1 MPSMAVGG
9 ALIALAA
16 CALTFLAL
24 WLRERRRR
32 AAVANLGETLQTIAV
47 DKRFD
52 QRVLDSN
59 GEPAVN
65 AIRES
70 VNEILEKLSES
81 HERALEGD
89 TLFARLME
97 SVSEAVVVHRQHI
110 EYANSRF
117 GALVG
122 IAPRDLIGRQ
132 LSELVPG
139 EYAELVSDNIRR
151 RLAAEAA
158 SERYEIELVGA
169 QGQVSR
175 LELASTP
182 LNLGGSTALLI
193 TAVEMTPRRAAT
205 SQGQDRS
212 RALATLDSIGEGV
225 VTTDA
230 RGRIDYMNQAAEVLT
245 GMTSAAAGG
254 KFFADI
260 ATLVDEGS
268 RKSLGDPVR
277 QCLATGARV
286 TLSRRALLLSKQG
299 GNEFSIEL
307 SAAPIRSSSQEITGA
322 VIILHDMTELSGIAR
337 QMSYQASHDA
347 LTGLVNRREFER
359 RLQEAIEVAHGGQ
372 TSHQL
377 CYLDLDRF
385 KAVNDTCG
393 HLAGDNMLREIA
405 TLLKDQVRDSDTVA
419 RIGGDEFGLLLV
431 GCPLEKARQI
441 AEDVTHAVNDHRFV
455 WKDKIFNVG
464 VSIGLV
470 EIGQESGSLDDVMS
484 AADSACYV
492 AKKQGTMHVHVYS
505 ARDEA
510 AARHRGEIQWLQ
522 KLQTALRDNRFEL
535 YVQPIVATSES
546 GESAGPAL
554 EIFVRMIDGEEASIG
569 PSQFL
574 KTAERYRLMP
584 LVDRWVVQTALAAI
598 GRGGLKVPQG
608 RSIAINIA
616 GQTLGDSQFLEFVV
630 DCFDRTGVAPAQIC
644 FEVTENSVVSNLDYA
659 RRFIGV
665 LHGMGCKFA
674 LDNFGSGVG
683 SFSNLKTLAMDYLKI
698 DGSFMRNIALDTV
711 NQAMVTAMIKLAR
724 TLDFKT
730 VAEQVE
736 DQSSL
741 DAARK
746 MGIDFV
752 QGYIVGRP
760 QPMQAVG

>member
-16 CALTFLAL
+16 CTLTFLVL
-24 WLRERRRR
+24 WVRERRRR
-32 AAVANLGETLQTIAV
+32 AAVANLGETLHTIAI
-47 DKRFD
+47 DNRFD
-52 QRVLDSN
+52 RRVLDQN
-59 GEPAVN
+59 GEPTVN
-65 AIRES
+65 AIREA
-70 VNEILEKLSES
+70 VNEILEKLSDRNEQ
-81 HERALEGD
+81 ALERD
-89 TLFARLME
+89 TLFAHLME
-97 SVSEAVVVHRQHI
+97 SVSEAVVVHREHI

-122 IAPRDLIGRQ
+122 LAPRELIGRK
-132 LSELVPG
+132 LAELVPND
-139 EYAELVSDNIRR
+139 YAELVSDNIRR
-151 RLAAEAA
+151 RLAGEPA

-175 LELASTP
+175 LELATAP
-182 LNLGGSTALLI
+182 LNLGGTMALLI
-193 TAVEMTPRRAAT
+193 TAIEMTPRRASPA
-205 SQGQDRS
+205 QVQDRS

-225 VTTDA
+225 VATDT
-230 RGRIDYMNQAAEVLT
+230 RGRIDYMNQAAESLT
-245 GMTSAAAGG
+245 GLSSAAAAG
-254 KFFADI
+254 KLFADI
-260 ATLVDEGS
+260 ASLVDESS

-286 TLSRRALLLSKQG
+286 TLGRRALLLSKEG
-299 GNEFSIEL
+299 AKECSIEL
-307 SAAPIRSSSQEITGA
+307 SAAPIRATNQEIAGA
-322 VIILHDMTELSGIAR
+322 VIILHDVTEMSGLAR

-359 RLQEAIEVAHGGQ
+359 RLQEALEVAHGGQ
-372 TSHQL
+372 TAHVL
-377 CYLDLDRF
+377 CFLDLDNF
-385 KAVNDTCG
+385 KVVNDTCG

-419 RIGGDEFGLLLV
+419 RLGGDEFGLLLV

-441 AEDVTHAVNDHRFV
+441 ADDVTHAVNDYRFV

-464 VSIGLV
+464 VSVGLV

-484 AADSACYV
+484 AADSACYI
-492 AKKQGTMHVHVYS
+492 AKKQGPIHVHIYS
-505 ARDEA
+505 VRDEA
-510 AARHRGEIQWLQ
+510 SARHRGEIQWLQ
-522 KLQTALRDNRFEL
+522 KLQAALRDNRFEL
-535 YVQPIVATSES
+535 YVQPIVATTDGGDSN
-546 GESAGPAL
+546 GPAL
-554 EIFVRMIDGEEASIG
+554 EVFVRMMDGEEASVS
-569 PSQFL
+569 PSQFIR
-574 KTAERYRLMP
+574 TAERYRLMP

-598 GRGGLKVPQG
+598 GQGGLKVPEG
-608 RSIAINIA
+608 RSVAINIA

-630 DCFDRTGVAPAQIC
+630 DCFDRTGVAPSQLC
-644 FEVTENSVVSNLDYA
+644 FEVTENSVISNLDYA

-674 LDNFGSGVG
+674 LDDFGSGLG

-698 DGSFMRNIALDTV
+698 DGSFMRNIARDTV

-724 TLDFKT
+724 TLNFKT
-730 VAEQVE
+730 IAEQVE

-752 QGYIVGRP
+752 QGYITGRP
-760 QPMQAVG
+760 QPMQAVN

>member
-1 MPSMAVGG
+1 MPFMAVGG
-9 ALIALAA
+9 ALVALGA
-16 CALTFLAL
+16 CALTFLVL

-32 AAVANLGETLQTIAV
+32 AAVADLGETLHTIAI
-47 DKRFD
+47 DNRFD
-52 QRVLDSN
+52 QRVLDLN
-59 GEPAVN
+59 GEPTVN
-65 AIRES
+65 AVREA
-70 VNEILEKLSES
+70 VNEILEKLSKS
-81 HERALEGD
+81 KERALEGD

-97 SVSEAVVVHRQHI
+97 SVSEAVVVHREHI

-122 IAPRDLIGRQ
+122 VTPKDLIGRK
-132 LSELVPG
+132 LSDLVPP
-139 EYAELVSDNIRR
+139 EYAELVSDNLRR
-151 RLAAEAA
+151 RLTGEPA

-182 LNLGGSTALLI
+182 LNLGGTAALLV
-193 TAVEMTPRRAAT
+193 TAVEMTPRRAQAQT
-205 SQGQDRS
+205 QDRS

-225 VTTDA
+225 ITTDA
-230 RGRIDYMNQAAEVLT
+230 RGRIDYLNQAAETFT
-245 GMTSAAAGG
+245 GTTSASAAG

-260 ATLVDEGS
+260 AGLVDEGS

-286 TLSRRALLLSKQG
+286 TLGRRALLLAKQG
-299 GNEFSIEL
+299 GTEFHIEM
-307 SAAPIRSSSQEITGA
+307 SAAPIRTPTHEITGA
-322 VIILHDMTELSGIAR
+322 VLILHDVTEMSGIAR

-372 TSHQL
+372 TSHVL

-393 HLAGDNMLREIA
+393 HQAGDNMLREVA
-405 TLLKDQVRDSDTVA
+405 TLLKDQVRDSDTVG
-419 RIGGDEFGLLLV
+419 RLGGDEFGLLLI

-441 AEDVTHAVNDHRFV
+441 AEDVTHAVNDYRFV

-464 VSIGLV
+464 VSIGLI
-470 EIGQESGSLDDVMS
+470 EIGQESGTLDDVMS

-492 AKKQGTMHVHVYS
+492 AKKQGAMHVHVYS

-535 YVQPIVATSES
+535 YVQPIVATSEG
-546 GESAGPAL
+546 GETSGPAL
-554 EIFVRMIDGEEASIG
+554 EVFVRMMDGEDASVG
-569 PSQFL
+569 PAEFL

-598 GRGGLKVPQG
+598 GRGGLRVPEG
-608 RSIAINIA
+608 RSVAINIA

-630 DCFDRTGVAPAQIC
+630 DCFDRTGISPSQVC
-644 FEVTENSVVSNLDYA
+644 FEVTENSVVTNLDYA

-674 LDNFGSGVG
+674 LDDFGSGLG

-698 DGSFMRNIALDTV
+698 DGSFMRNIARDTV

-730 VAEQVE
+730 IAEQVE
-736 DQSSL
+736 DPSSL
-741 DAARK
+741 EAAKK

-752 QGYIVGRP
+752 QGYIIGRP
-760 QPMQAVG
+760 QPMQASG

>member
-1 MPSMAVGG
+1 MPAWAVGG
-9 ALIALAA
+9 ALGALGA
-16 CALTFLAL
+16 CVLTFLVL
-24 WLRERRRR
+24 WLRARSRH
-32 AAVANLGETLQTIAV
+32 AAVADLGETLRTIAA

-52 QRVLDSN
+52 RRILDLN
-59 GEPAVN
+59 GEPVVNVVREAVN
-65 AIRES
+65 Q
-70 VNEILEKLSES
+70 ILETRAERN
-81 HERALEGD
+81 ERALEGD
-89 TLFARLME
+89 NLFSRLME
-97 SVSEAVVVHRQHI
+97 SISEAVVVHREHI

-122 IAPRDLIGRQ
+122 VAPKDLVGRK
-132 LSELVPG
+132 LSELVPA
-139 EYAELVSDNIRR
+139 EYAELVGDNIVR
-151 RLAAEAA
+151 RLAGEPA

-169 QGQVSR
+169 QGQGRR
-175 LELASTP
+175 LELASAS
-182 LNLGGSTALLI
+182 LNLGGSTALLV
-193 TAVEMTPRRAAT
+193 TAVEMTPRRAMAG
-205 SQGQDRS
+205 SVQDRS

-225 VTTDA
+225 ITTDA

-254 KFFADI
+254 KYFADI

-277 QCLATGARV
+277 QCLTTGARV
-286 TLSRRALLLSKQG
+286 TLGRRALLLAKQG
-299 GNEFSIEL
+299 GSEFHIEM
-307 SAAPIRSSSQEITGA
+307 SAAPIRAATHEITGA
-322 VIILHDMTELSGIAR
+322 VIILHDVTEMSGLAR

-372 TSHQL
+372 TSHVL

-405 TLLKDQVRDSDTVA
+405 TLLKDQVRDSDTVG
-419 RIGGDEFGLLLV
+419 RLGGDEFGLLLV
-431 GCPLEKARQI
+431 GCPLDKARQI
-441 AEDVTHAVNDHRFV
+441 AEDVTHAVDDYRFV

-470 EIGQESGSLDDVMS
+470 EIGQESGTLDDVMS

-492 AKKQGTMHVHVYS
+492 AKKQGAMHVHVYS

-510 AARHRGEIQWLQ
+510 AARQRGEIQWLQ
-522 KLQTALRDNRFEL
+522 KLQVALRDNRFEL
-535 YVQPIVATSES
+535 YVQPIVATSEG
-546 GESAGPAL
+546 GESTGPAL
-554 EIFVRMIDGEEASIG
+554 ELFVRLIDGDEASIS
-569 PSQFL
+569 PAQFL

-584 LVDRWVVQTALAAI
+584 LVDRWVVQTALTAI
-598 GRGGLKVPQG
+598 GRGGLRVPEG
-608 RSIAINIA
+608 RSVAINIA

-644 FEVTENSVVSNLDYA
+644 FEVTENSVVTNLDFS

-674 LDNFGSGVG
+674 LDDFGSGLG

-698 DGSFMRNIALDTV
+698 DGSFMRNIARHTV

-724 TLDFKT
+724 TLNFKT
-730 VAEQVE
+730 IAEQVE
-736 DQSSL
+736 DSSSL

-752 QGYIVGRP
+752 QGYIIGRP
-760 QPMQAVG
+760 QPMQATG